1 MTRQSPDPW
10 SRQAVRED
18 LAAALP
24 ADFVAFY
31 STHHR
36 AYLRYAHLQLGTR
49 ALAEQAVEDVFVR
62 LAVQWPH
69 VLRRPSVQA
78 YAWTALQDAVTER
91 LRVLARDRALV
102 QTASFAA
109 ARDALRSEM
118 ETLESGLGLYA
129 AIARLPER
137 HYDAIVLHYVLGYPQ
152 REVAEVMGISYPT
165 VRSHL
170 RGARRR
176 LARDLRLA
184 RFTDS
189 EEA

>member
-1 MTRQSPDPW
+1 M
-10 SRQAVRED
+10 RED

-36 AYLRYAHLQLGTR
+36 TYLRYAHLQLGAR
-49 ALAEQAVEDVFVR
+49 ELAEGAVEDVFVR
-62 LAVQWPH
+62 LAVEWPH

-78 YAWTALQDAVTER
+78 YAWAALQDAVGER
-91 LRVLARDRALV
+91 LRTLARGRALV

-109 ARDALRSEM
+109 ARDALRTEM
-118 ETLESGLGLYA
+118 ETLETGLGLYA

-152 REVAEVMGISYPT
+152 REVAAVMGISYPT

-184 RFTDS
+184 WYTDS
-189 EEA
+189 EET